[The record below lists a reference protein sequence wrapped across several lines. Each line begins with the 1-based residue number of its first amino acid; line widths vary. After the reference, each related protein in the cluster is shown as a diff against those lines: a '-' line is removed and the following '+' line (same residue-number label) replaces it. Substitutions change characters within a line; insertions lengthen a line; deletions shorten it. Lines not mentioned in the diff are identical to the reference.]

1 MAALSMLLATCL
13 FASAESESRPATT
26 IPDATGLPG
35 VFATH
40 ASNSMR
46 PGTLVL
52 GISGQRSSRLSVSA
66 GSMDNAANPPITPA
80 AEMHGD
86 ATVSG
91 FTAFLA
97 SGLGSGFDVAL
108 DLPWYSES
116 LPGFRD
122 RTEIWSL
129 GDIGAVLKARL
140 PFDIPFTSLALFA
153 IASAPTSADNAVWL
167 PKRPEYRPAHDA
179 YPDPVAHAAGFATP
193 AAGLGAGVTFNLSA
207 EAEGPQ
213 VAVHANVSALR
224 AFPKGSED
232 PPGNLA
238 ASLAAEAFLFPRLR
252 MDAEFRQQLQV
263 AGFDRLASPQGR
275 TTALSAGLAAE
286 LPWGFC
292 LQAKA
297 VVAPSDWNPYRSL
310 AVRDAGPASEL
321 RYREQPPLSFGAQMA
336 WRGFPLGRDRDHD
349 GVPDNRDKC
358 PLAPED
364 RDGFQDEDGC
374 PEQDNDGDGVPDA
387 ADNCPYAAEDHDGI
401 EDENGCPEVDNDHD
415 GILDDGDRC
424 PNSAEDADGFQ
435 DQDGCPEADNDLDG
449 IPDTADKCP
458 SAAENRNGV
467 EDQDG
472 CPEADTDGDGIPD
485 ARDLCPREREIVNF
499 YRDGDGCPDE
509 KPEPIR
515 DGVLAGVIFGE
526 GAELLPSS
534 YPGLDN
540 LAARMLAYPGTEIEI
555 QGYTDDRSGPQA
567 KALTRSRAEAVAE
580 YLAAAGVESRRM
592 KPAGYGSGKPIAPN
606 RTAQGRAANR
616 RIEIHRLN

>member
-1 MAALSMLLATCL
+1 MILATCL
-13 FASAESESRPATT
+13 FASSESDSRTAMP

-35 VFATH
+35 VFSTH

-46 PGTLVL
+46 PGTFVL

-66 GSMDNAANPPITPA
+66 SGLDASGDEVTPPT
-80 AEMHGD
+80 EVHGD
-86 ATVSG
+86 AAVSG
-91 FTAFLA
+91 FTAFLS

-108 DLPWYSES
+108 ELPWYSES

-122 RTEIWSL
+122 RADIWSL

-140 PFDIPFTSLALFA
+140 PFDIPFTSLAFFA
-153 IASAPTSADNAVWL
+153 SASAPTSADNAGWL
-167 PKRPEYRPAHDA
+167 PKRPEYRPTHDA
-179 YPDPVAHAAGFATP
+179 YPDPVAHAAGFARP
-193 AAGLGAGVTFNLSA
+193 AVGLGAGVTFHLSA

-213 VAVHANVSALR
+213 VAMHANVSALR
-224 AFPKGSED
+224 AFSKGSED

-238 ASLAAEAFLFPRLR
+238 ASLAAEAFLFPWLR
-252 MDAEFRQQLQV
+252 MNAELRQHLQV
-263 AGFDRLASPQGR
+263 AGYDRLTSPQGR

-286 LPWGFC
+286 MAWGFC
-292 LQAKA
+292 LQANA

-310 AVRDAGPASEL
+310 TVRDAGRASEL
-321 RYREQPPLSFGAQMA
+321 RYREQPLLSFGAQMS
-336 WRGFPLGRDRDHD
+336 WHGFPLARDRDHD

-374 PEQDNDGDGVPDA
+374 PEQDNDGDGIPDA
-387 ADNCPYAAEDHDGI
+387 ADNCPYAQEDHDGI
-401 EDENGCPEVDNDHD
+401 EDEDGCPEVDNDHD
-415 GILDDGDRC
+415 GILDTGDRC
-424 PNSAEDADGFQ
+424 PNNAEDADGFQ
-435 DQDGCPEADNDLDG
+435 DQDGCPDADNDQDG
-449 IPDTADKCP
+449 IPDTSDKCP

-485 ARDLCPREREIVNF
+485 ASDKCPREREIVNF
-499 YRDGDGCPDE
+499 YLDGDGCPDE

-515 DGVLAGVIFGE
+515 DAVLAGVIFGE

-534 YPGLDN
+534 YPGLDS

-555 QGYTDDRSGPQA
+555 HGYADDRSGPQA

-580 YLAAAGVESRRM
+580 YLTAAGVESRRM
-592 KPAGYGSGKPIAPN
+592 KPAGYGSSTPIAPN